1 MAQLERGE
9 EKKRRLITTLRQR
22 PMLLVALTLVVGLLA
37 GSALFGVLQAVD
49 AGGIEIERVNL
60 RSDDTADDAEATS
73 KGQREAGE
81 SDDKN
86 DEEVSSPQGDVIVVD
101 VAGAVES
108 PSVVQLREGDR
119 VQDAIDAAGGLSS
132 DADVS
137 SVNRAAK
144 LVDGQ
149 QVYVPHEGEDIST
162 RASGS
167 ASGGASSVTSG
178 SSLVNINLANVEELD
193 TLPGIGP
200 STAQSIVDDREANG
214 PFASPE
220 DLMRVSGIGE
230 KKFEKLKAS
239 ICV

>member
-60 RSDDTADDAEATS
+60 RSDDTADDAES
-73 KGQREAGE
+73 VSEGQRGAKE
-81 SDDKN
+81 SD
-86 DEEVSSPQGDVIVVD
+86 EESNTETTLPEGDIIVVD
-101 VAGAVES
+101 VAGAVVS
-108 PSVVQLREGDR
+108 PSVVQLHEGNR
-119 VQDAIDAAGGLSS
+119 VQDAIDAASGLAG
-132 DADVS
+132 DADVT

-178 SSLVNINLANVEELD
+178 SPLVNINLATVEELD